1 MAKGDVIGKLPCA
14 VCGHEC
20 KVKEDTNG
28 SPYWCCGDCGAR
40 VQVGRDPDA
49 KAAVLARI
57 TGKKPAGKPAAE
69 GTPAAKPEKVA
80 NRDGF

>member
-49 KAAVLARI
+49 KAQVLKMV
-57 TGKKPAGKPAAE
+57 GKGTPAPEPK
-69 GTPAAKPEKVA
+69 PAAKPDKAV